1 MSDLLPCPFCA
12 GKNLF
17 VTTNQS
23 GGFCLTCKS
32 CDAVGPPAEY
42 EPEQMREA
50 WNTRAAIAALESMD
64 KPRVKPLV
72 WEDHPADDGA
82 VISKAVALHGTYF
95 IVDDTDDFT
104 GLYLHLISHD
114 NAKWWQHV
122 RSTCQT
128 LAEKIHDEDL
138 GPIKAAAQAD
148 YEARIL
154 AAIEPALSVRE
165 AARVLYDMPETDRMK
180 AWRATRDAPPEFA
193 KWFCVALRA
202 IAERKE

>member
-64 KPRVKPLV
+64 KPRVKKLAWV
-72 WEDHPADDGA
+72 RCEGETAF
-82 VISKAVALHGTYF
+82 VALTSVKTYRLKW
-95 IVDDTDDFT
+95 VPDF
-104 GLYLHLISHD
+104 
-114 NAKWWQHV
+114 HV
-122 RSTCQT
+122 WT
-128 LAEKIHDEDL
+128 LDGRPYENVSIA
-138 GPIKAAAQAD
+138 KAAAQAD
-148 YEARIL
+148 YEVHIL
-154 AAIEPALSVRE
+154 AALE
-165 AARVLYDMPETDRMK
+165 
-180 AWRATRDAPPEFA
+180 
-193 KWFCVALRA
+193 
-202 IAERKE
+202 